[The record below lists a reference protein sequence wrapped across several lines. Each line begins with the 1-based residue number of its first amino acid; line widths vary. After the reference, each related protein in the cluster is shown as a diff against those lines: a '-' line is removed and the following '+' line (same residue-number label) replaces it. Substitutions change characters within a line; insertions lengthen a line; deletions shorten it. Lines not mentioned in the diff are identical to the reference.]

1 MNLLW
6 RAAARTIWLFWLAA
20 FTGSSYVLLAVR
32 SSVPVAAMAANDMM
46 GGEMPVRPSLAEI
59 NTESVVGSPSILQFV
74 SLSKMAPKLV
84 QSMLAAMLH
93 VGIPTVPIG
102 YTAFPLCSGALLP
115 TQPTQ

>member
-1 MNLLW
+1 
-6 RAAARTIWLFWLAA
+6 
-20 FTGSSYVLLAVR
+20 
-32 SSVPVAAMAANDMM
+32 
-46 GGEMPVRPSLAEI
+46 MPVRPSLAEI

-84 QSMLAAMLH
+84 HVPTMLAAMLH